1 MPDGD
6 VVSRDCQPSEHK
18 HIAPGLGDPGGLV
31 PIDLVDHGGR
41 LPRHIM
47 AAEGCRSYPMRC
59 RGVRF
64 AREDF
69 ALAEPKSPTVESSL
83 TTERNADAETP
94 QVMLMRRIGVACE
107 GGTSSAMSG
116 RRSAGCLLTG
126 NCSTVTR

>member
-1 MPDGD
+1 MAMSSA
-6 VVSRDCQPSEHK
+6 VTVSHPNTSISQPGSV
-18 HIAPGLGDPGGLV
+18 IPAALFQSILLTTAAGSPGTSIP
-31 PIDLVDHGGR
+31 
-41 LPRHIM
+41 
-47 AAEGCRSYPMRC
+47 AEGCRSYPMRC

-107 GGTSSAMSG
+107 VGTSSAMSG